1 MRKTSKMLAAA
12 ALAAAMTVTMA
23 AGAWADG
30 AELNITYQYGL
41 AYTPAVI
48 AMDQG
53 LIEAAYKEATGEDLT
68 VNWTQMNNGADINT
82 AFAAGEIDAG
92 FLALGPIVSGIS
104 KGIGYRIFS
113 NSSGQPHKLMT
124 NDPEVKELKDLIG
137 TDKQIAL
144 VTIGSLHHVL
154 LAMALDEAGEDPH
167 ALDANLIGMKHPD
180 GMAALENGQVCAH
193 LTSSP
198 YIQMEEK
205 NEDLHEVGDMSA
217 VWSAENSYIV
227 GVASEELHDE
237 NPEIYQALCDGIK
250 AAMDYINENPEETA
264 AFTAELDGNSVEDE
278 LEYLNDG
285 NYAPE
290 VKGIGR
296 FAKFMEEAQF
306 LDGEA
311 PAYEDMVFDN
321 VVGD

>member
-1 MRKTSKMLAAA
+1 MKKSIKMLTAA
-12 ALAAAMTVTMA
+12 ALAAAMTATMA
-23 AGAWADG
+23 VSAFADG

-68 VNWTQMNNGADINT
+68 VNWTQMNNGSDINT

-92 FLALGPIVSGIS
+92 FLALGPIVSGVS
-104 KGIGYRIFS
+104 KGIGYKIFS
-113 NSSGQPHKLMT
+113 NSSGQ
-124 NDPEVKELKDLIG
+124 
-137 TDKQIAL
+137 
-144 VTIGSLHHVL
+144 
-154 LAMALDEAGEDPH
+154 PH

-180 GMAALENGQVCAH
+180 GMAALENGQIAAH

-198 YIQMEEK
+198 YIQMERK
-205 NEDLHEVGDMSA
+205 NEELHEVGDMSA

-237 NPEIYQALCDGIK
+237 KPEIYQALCDGIK

-264 AFTAELDGNSVEDE
+264 EFTAELDGNTVEDE
-278 LEYLNDG
+278 LEYLKDG
-285 NYAPE
+285 NYHPE

-296 FAKFMEEAQF
+296 FAKFMEEAEF

-311 PAYEDMVFDN
+311 PAFEDMVFDN